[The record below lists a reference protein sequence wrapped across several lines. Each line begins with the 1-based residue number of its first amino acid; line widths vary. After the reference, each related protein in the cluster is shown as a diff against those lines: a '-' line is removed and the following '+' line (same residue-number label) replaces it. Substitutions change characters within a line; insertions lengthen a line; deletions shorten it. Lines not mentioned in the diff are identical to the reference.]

1 MDDYDRR
8 RPDLQRA
15 PDYLPRLEGRFVQR
29 PSEDHLIADQ
39 MVLRAE
45 EQDAHVLR
53 SSVLKISLQVAMQ
66 IGRPAE
72 KRAFRDPFA

>member
-1 MDDYDRR
+1 
-8 RPDLQRA
+8 
-15 PDYLPRLEGRFVQR
+15 
-29 PSEDHLIADQ
+29 

-72 KRAFRDPFA
+72 KRAFRDPPA